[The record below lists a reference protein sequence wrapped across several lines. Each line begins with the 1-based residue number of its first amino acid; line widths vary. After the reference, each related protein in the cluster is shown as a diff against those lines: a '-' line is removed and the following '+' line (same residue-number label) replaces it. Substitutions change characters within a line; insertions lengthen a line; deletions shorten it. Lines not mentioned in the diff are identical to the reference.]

1 MPIEESYREQALE
14 KVQRLGKI
22 LEQKLGELLKEVE
35 EEDLEFGVNLNFSEG
50 LLSSLWKEC
59 VEDNNY
65 MEVSFVEVMEHH
77 DGAYLKA
84 TFRNSTRNYSAER
97 YVSVR
102 SSGRVEITYAF
113 FVEKDGVVGRVE
125 KEQEGAFRAFL
136 RTKGFVQ

>member
-14 KVQRLGKI
+14 KVRRLGKI
-22 LEQKLGELLKEVE
+22 LEEELQNLLKEVE
-35 EEDLEFGVNLNFSEG
+35 EEDLDFGVSASLPGG

-84 TFRNSTRNYSAER
+84 TFRNSTQNYTAER

-102 SSGRVEITYAF
+102 SSGRVEISYAF
-113 FVEKDGVVGRVE
+113 FVERDGVVGRVE
-125 KEQEGAFRAFL
+125 RERDGGFKVFL
-136 RTKGFVQ
+136 KAK

>member
-22 LEQKLGELLKEVE
+22 LEEELQNLLKEVE
-35 EEDLEFGVNLNFSEG
+35 EEDLDFGVSASLSGG

-84 TFRNSTRNYSAER
+84 TFRNSTQNYTAER

-102 SSGRVEITYAF
+102 SSGRVEISYAF
-113 FVEKDGVVGRVE
+113 FVERDGVVGRVE
-125 KEQEGAFRAFL
+125 REPDGGFKVFL
-136 RTKGFVQ
+136 KAK

>member
-14 KVQRLGKI
+14 KVQRLGKV
-22 LEQKLGELLKEVE
+22 LEEELQNLLKEVE
-35 EEDLEFGVNLNFSEG
+35 EEDLDFGVSASLSGG

-84 TFRNSTRNYSAER
+84 TFRNSTQNYTAER

-102 SSGRVEITYAF
+102 SSGRVEISYAF
-113 FVEKDGVVGRVE
+113 FVERDRVVGRVE
-125 KEQEGAFRAFL
+125 REPDGGFKVFL
-136 RTKGFVQ
+136 KAK

>member
-1 MPIEESYREQALE
+1 MPIEESHREQALE
-14 KVQRLGKI
+14 KVRRLGEV
-22 LEQKLGELLKEVE
+22 LEKELQNLLKEVE
-35 EEDLEFGVNLNFSEG
+35 EEDLEFGVSTSLSGG

-84 TFRNSTRNYSAER
+84 TFRNSIQNYTAER

-102 SSGRVEITYAF
+102 SSGRVEISYAF
-113 FVEKDGVVGRVE
+113 FVEMDGMVGRVE
-125 KEQEGAFRAFL
+125 REPDGGFKVFL
-136 RTKGFVQ
+136 KAK

>member
-14 KVQRLGKI
+14 KVQRLGKV
-22 LEQKLGELLKEVE
+22 LEEELQNLLKEVE
-35 EEDLEFGVNLNFSEG
+35 KEDLDFGINASLSGG

-84 TFRNSTRNYSAER
+84 TFRNSTQNYTAER

-102 SSGRVEITYAF
+102 SSGRVEISYAF
-113 FVEKDGVVGRVE
+113 FVERDGVVGRVE
-125 KEQEGAFRAFL
+125 REPDGGFKVFL
-136 RTKGFVQ
+136 KAK

>member
-14 KVQRLGKI
+14 RVQRLGKVI
-22 LEQKLGELLKEVE
+22 EEELQNLLKEVE
-35 EEDLEFGVNLNFSEG
+35 KEDLDFGVSASLSGG

-84 TFRNSTRNYSAER
+84 TFRNSTQNYTAER

-102 SSGRVEITYAF
+102 SSGRVEISYAF
-113 FVEKDGVVGRVE
+113 FVERDDVVGRVE
-125 KEQEGAFRAFL
+125 REPDGGFKVFL
-136 RTKGFVQ
+136 KAK

>member
-14 KVQRLGKI
+14 KVQKLGKV
-22 LEQKLGELLKEVE
+22 LEEELEELLEELE
-35 EEDLEFGVNLNFSEG
+35 EEDLDFGVSVSLSG
-50 LLSSLWKEC
+50 SLLSSLWKEC

-84 TFRNSTRNYSAER
+84 TFRNSTQNYTAER

-102 SSGRVEITYAF
+102 SSGRVEIGYAF
-113 FVEKDGVVGRVE
+113 FVERDSVVGRVE
-125 KEQEGAFRAFL
+125 MEPDGVFKVFL
-136 RTKGFVQ
+136 KAK

>member
-14 KVQRLGKI
+14 KVQRLGKV
-22 LEQKLGELLKEVE
+22 LEEELQNLLKEVE
-35 EEDLEFGVNLNFSEG
+35 EEDLDFGVSASLSGG

-84 TFRNSTRNYSAER
+84 TFRNSTQNYTAER

-102 SSGRVEITYAF
+102 SSGRVEISYAF
-113 FVEKDGVVGRVE
+113 FVERDGVVGRVE
-125 KEQEGAFRAFL
+125 REPDGGFKVFL
-136 RTKGFVQ
+136 KAK

>member
-14 KVQRLGKI
+14 KVQRLGKV
-22 LEQKLGELLKEVE
+22 LEEELQNLLKEVE
-35 EEDLEFGVNLNFSEG
+35 EEDLDFGVSASLSGG

-65 MEVSFVEVMEHH
+65 MEVSFVGVMEHH

-84 TFRNSTRNYSAER
+84 TFRNSTQNYTAER

-102 SSGRVEITYAF
+102 SSGRVEIGYAF
-113 FVEKDGVVGRVE
+113 FVERDGVVGRVE
-125 KEQEGAFRAFL
+125 REPDGGFKVFL
-136 RTKGFVQ
+136 KAK

>member
-1 MPIEESYREQALE
+1 MPIEERYREQALE
-14 KVQRLGKI
+14 RVQRLGKVI
-22 LEQKLGELLKEVE
+22 EEELQNLLKEVE
-35 EEDLEFGVNLNFSEG
+35 KEDLDFGVSASLSGG

-84 TFRNSTRNYSAER
+84 TFRNSTQNYTAER

-102 SSGRVEITYAF
+102 SSGRVEISYAF
-113 FVEKDGVVGRVE
+113 FVERDDVVGRVE
-125 KEQEGAFRAFL
+125 RGPDGGFKVFL
-136 RTKGFVQ
+136 KAK

>member
-14 KVQRLGKI
+14 KVQKLGKV
-22 LEQKLGELLKEVE
+22 LEEELQELLKEVE
-35 EEDLEFGVNLNFSEG
+35 EEDLDFGVNVSLSGG

-84 TFRNSTRNYSAER
+84 IFRNSTQNYTAER

-102 SSGRVEITYAF
+102 SSGRVEISYAF
-113 FVEKDGVVGRVE
+113 FVERDGVVGRVE
-125 KEQEGAFRAFL
+125 REPDGGFKVFL
-136 RTKGFVQ
+136 KAK

>member
-14 KVQRLGKI
+14 KVQRLGKV
-22 LEQKLGELLKEVE
+22 LEEELQELLKEVE
-35 EEDLEFGVNLNFSEG
+35 EEDLDFGVSVSLSGG

-84 TFRNSTRNYSAER
+84 IFRNSTQNYTAER

-102 SSGRVEITYAF
+102 SSGRVEISYAF
-113 FVEKDGVVGRVE
+113 FVERDGVVGRVE
-125 KEQEGAFRAFL
+125 REPDGGFKVFL
-136 RTKGFVQ
+136 KAK

>member
-14 KVQRLGKI
+14 KVQRLGKV
-22 LEQKLGELLKEVE
+22 LEEELRNLLKEVE
-35 EEDLEFGVNLNFSEG
+35 EEDLDFGVSASLSSG

-84 TFRNSTRNYSAER
+84 TFRNSTQNYTAER

-102 SSGRVEITYAF
+102 SSGRVEISYAF
-113 FVEKDGVVGRVE
+113 FVERDGVVGRVE
-125 KEQEGAFRAFL
+125 REPDGGFKVFL
-136 RTKGFVQ
+136 KAK

>member
-14 KVQRLGKI
+14 KVQKLGKV
-22 LEQKLGELLKEVE
+22 LEEELEELLEELE
-35 EEDLEFGVNLNFSEG
+35 EEDLDFGVSISLSG
-50 LLSSLWKEC
+50 SLLPSLWKEC

-84 TFRNSTRNYSAER
+84 TFRNSTQNYTAER

-102 SSGRVEITYAF
+102 SSGRVEISYAF
-113 FVEKDGVVGRVE
+113 FVERDSVVGRVE
-125 KEQEGAFRAFL
+125 REPEGNFKVFL
-136 RTKGFVQ
+136 KAK

>member
-1 MPIEESYREQALE
+1 MPIEDSYREQALE
-14 KVQRLGKI
+14 KVQRLGKV
-22 LEQKLGELLKEVE
+22 LEEELQNLLKEVE
-35 EEDLEFGVNLNFSEG
+35 EEDLDFGVSASLSGG

-84 TFRNSTRNYSAER
+84 TFRNSTQNYTAER

-102 SSGRVEITYAF
+102 SSGRVEISYAF
-113 FVEKDGVVGRVE
+113 FVERDGVVGRVE
-125 KEQEGAFRAFL
+125 REPDGGFKVFL
-136 RTKGFVQ
+136 KAK

>member
-14 KVQRLGKI
+14 KVQRLGKV
-22 LEQKLGELLKEVE
+22 LEEELQNLLREVE
-35 EEDLEFGVNLNFSEG
+35 EEDLDFGVSASLPGG

-84 TFRNSTRNYSAER
+84 TFRNSMQNYTAER

-102 SSGRVEITYAF
+102 SSGRVEISYAF
-113 FVEKDGVVGRVE
+113 FVERDGVVGRVE
-125 KEQEGAFRAFL
+125 RERDGGFKVFL
-136 RTKGFVQ
+136 KAK

>member
-14 KVQRLGKI
+14 KVRRLGKI
-22 LEQKLGELLKEVE
+22 LEEELQNLLKEVE
-35 EEDLEFGVNLNFSEG
+35 EEDLDFGLSASLPGG

-84 TFRNSTRNYSAER
+84 TFRNSTQNYTAER

-102 SSGRVEITYAF
+102 SSGRVGISYAF
-113 FVEKDGVVGRVE
+113 FVERDRVVGRVE
-125 KEQEGAFRAFL
+125 RERDGGFKVFL
-136 RTKGFVQ
+136 KAK